1 MIPEVVTGIE
11 MSSCVPKEEEEIMEE
26 GREQEDDLEVRE

>member
-1 MIPEVVTGIE
+1 MVPEVVTGIE
-11 MSSCVPKEEEEIMEE
+11 MSSCVPEEEEETMEE